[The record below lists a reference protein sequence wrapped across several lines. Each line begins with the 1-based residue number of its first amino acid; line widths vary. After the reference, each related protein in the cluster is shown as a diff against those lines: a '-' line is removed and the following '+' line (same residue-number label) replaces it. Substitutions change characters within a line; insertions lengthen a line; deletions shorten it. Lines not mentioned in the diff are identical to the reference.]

1 MACALPAADILAM
14 CLELVDDDLAASI
27 GAVMRRLA
35 DVEDASRSWPGLPQE
50 VVLHGALFWLGIEL
64 QAIPSDG
71 LVWPLPL
78 DGVALRDWAAP
89 MLARGSAYFNDE
101 GESWGAAG
109 AAALRCNQRL
119 MALLGGAPAISPAA
133 LRCELDALGLARLAE
148 RHVCTLW
155 AEPNACPLTHCWRR
169 G

>member
-1 MACALPAADILAM
+1 MACALPAADILAL
-14 CLELVDDDLAASI
+14 CLDLVDDDLSMSIAAI
-27 GAVMRRLA
+27 MRRLA
-35 DVEDASRSWPGLPQE
+35 DVEDASCSWPGLPQE

-78 DGVALRDWAAP
+78 DGVSLRDWVAP

-101 GESWGAAG
+101 GESWGAEG
-109 AAALRCNQRL
+109 AVALRCNQRL
-119 MALLGGAPAISPAA
+119 RALLGSESATSPTA
-133 LRCELDALGLARLAE
+133 LRRELDALGLARLAE
-148 RHVCTLW
+148 RHVCPLW
-155 AEPNACPLTHCWRR
+155 AEPNGCPLAHCWRR

>member
-1 MACALPAADILAM
+1 MACALPAADILAL
-14 CLELVDDDLAASI
+14 CLELVGDDLAMSI
-27 GAVMRRLA
+27 GAVMRRLEEA
-35 DVEDASRSWPGLPQE
+35 EDGAGAWPELPQE
-50 VVLHGALFWLGIEL
+50 VVLHSALFWLGLEL
-64 QAIPSDG
+64 QHIPLDG

-78 DGVALRDWAAP
+78 DGVSLGDWAAP

-119 MALLGGAPAISPAA
+119 QALLDAPATATPMAL
-133 LRCELDALGLARLAE
+133 RRELEALGLARLAA
-148 RHVCTLW
+148 RHACTLW
-155 AEPNACPLTHCWRR
+155 AEPNACPLAHCWRR